1 MKSYYE
7 LLNIDADADKRDIKR
22 AFHKLAKRYHPDL
35 SSKNGMFLKILN
47 AYETLVDDNKRKLYN
62 LKNTRVKPGIER
74 VLPKNRVSFALSLQD
89 LVDLRCFYRKTT
101 VRRSGHFKPKGY
113 DVSVYLTNSELT
125 DGSIVNIDI
134 PAHVVC
140 PVCGGNRVFCSLCS
154 HKGQILKAVPVP
166 VTIPPDL
173 EDGEIFSVP
182 LRKLKQKKY
191 AYFMVEDLYVKIKI
205 FQE

>member
-1 MKSYYE
+1 MKSLYE
-7 LLNIDADADKRDIKR
+7 LLNIETDADKRDIKR
-22 AFHKLAKRYHPDL
+22 AFHKLAKQYHPDL
-35 SSKNGMFLKILN
+35 SSNNSMFLKILN
-47 AYETLVDDNKRKLYN
+47 AYETLIDDNKRKLYN
-62 LKNTRVKPGIER
+62 LNNTRVEPGRER

-101 VRRSGHFKPKGY
+101 GRRSGHFKPKGY
-113 DVSVYLTNSELT
+113 DVSVYLTSSELMG
-125 DGSIVNIDI
+125 GSLVNIDI

-140 PVCGGNRVFCSLCS
+140 PVCRGHRVHCSLCS

-166 VTIPPDL
+166 IPIPPDL

-191 AYFMVEDLYVKIKI
+191 AYFMIEDLYIKIKI